1 MKKSFVSKNPR
12 HMTGG
17 GLSVIRSL
25 FVPSALVFFLALFL
39 ALGFASC
46 DNMSSGGADYA
57 PVSVPAEGPSETTPE
72 ASRKTVI
79 LSGSLSSG
87 AVPRAIAKSVN
98 SNIAQDSDSE
108 QALIARSANPSID
121 GADYYYYVKTL
132 CQETGEEKE
141 FDQGD
146 PIFVEGASSIAFE
159 LALLTDYTWVIECGF
174 KKTGLADP
182 VLFDKTAPIHL
193 DETDSVVNVSFAAKP
208 NSGANGG
215 YGSVLLLLSGSY
227 KSASVA
233 CSDDGW
239 IAASGG
245 KTTALDVD
253 ESTGEATL
261 NFPSIKAGAYE
272 VAFSFYNDDGV
283 MVYQTVQTISVLA
296 GMETNSW
303 ISSGGDEGV
312 VINSDH
318 MFQVGAA
325 AISSFDRKTFYVG
338 KVVEG
343 TTASNSNAGS
353 AYAPFETLDAAANAI
368 AARGSSAVDYNIY
381 ISGTVQNDCDLHAI
395 ASTKAKSVTIS
406 GINGG
411 TLKAKTSGQPVLNV
425 MSTAPLHLRN
435 ITIDGEGGA
444 SEGISVNPASAGL
457 YIEDGTVITGCKRG
471 AFVGSG
477 KTLYLNG
484 GNITQNVGTDDGAGV
499 YVTSGA
505 TLCMRGG
512 TISQNETS
520 TKGAGV
526 FCTNGSVLLYGGT
539 IQGNKAASDS
549 DVGIDGSGGGVYLA
563 GSSSLDMSGGKIFQN
578 QATAF
583 GGGVYVGNSSNMAA
597 TGGEIL
603 QNTAPAQSD
612 FNGAG
617 NMQPGGG
624 AIFAVAGASH
634 SIGDAVYIPY
644 GDKNGGKGAGK
655 NDIGLGSDSS
665 WKSPVTVASRL
676 VRHASSDPIALT
688 PNWKRGNP
696 IVKSDDKNLTAA
708 SQEKFTLTADMNEG
722 WEYIYSEDEKTIK
735 IDAPFYVGSYNGT
748 LGSDSNDGTKT
759 SPFRTLAKACQQMND
774 GGAEYTIR
782 IIGSTYKSGVSDA
795 SVAQEIPASLNLKA
809 KSVMISGYGD
819 NAEINRGLTSS
830 TADGYALKIS
840 TSVPVTL
847 TKVTVTGG
855 HNSGNGGGII
865 VDSDATLCLGKD
877 AKVVKNVSAERGGGI
892 YALGTVFVY
901 SDAKIGDRDVASLTD
916 DNYIAGS
923 SSYSNCAKI
932 GGGIFADA
940 NMSNAAQIY
949 LGYRRNNSGAAE
961 KDDECSGGI
970 YYNYASDSSA
980 GGVATQSASE
990 DKKAKLTMCGGTI
1003 AYNSASAD
1011 GGGVY
1016 NKGALELNGG
1026 TIKEN
1031 KSANP
1036 GGAVFFGGTDAS
1048 AEFNGAVLIPCGDG
1062 TKRNPYND
1070 VCVGVLPG
1078 GVSNQLTLGSSFS
1091 LADSTKKIKLTP
1103 QTISG
1108 YSFKKRKILTG
1119 TISDT
1124 KLGCFDLNAPGFKL
1138 DTTVASGYATLM
1150 LKNIVTTIYVASTAD
1165 SGDNRTGPKG
1175 SDPSGYTIDDATWNS
1190 ATYEYNGSTN
1200 NSAKPF
1206 ATIAKAAQF
1215 ITYQETPSNYT
1226 IYVDGTLVGAQSL
1239 ANSNDSSFPVTLGN
1253 TTATKITLA
1262 SKNGL
1267 NSSKNPKDIL
1277 NGNNSRTLNISA
1289 SVPIHILALGITGG
1303 STSGNGGGICI
1314 ATPGTSLS
1322 VTLGDGTDANG
1333 PKIYGNHAYCG
1344 GGVYCGT
1351 NTSLAITKGAR
1362 ITENYADKG
1371 SGNYKYG
1378 GGIYTEGT
1386 RLDMTGGEISY
1397 NQVSAWGSGGGV
1409 YSDAVFVMTGGT
1421 IKGNRAAFGG
1431 GLLNKGQ
1438 FYMSGSAII
1447 GTELPYNAWA
1457 EADTQDANI
1466 AEKRTINSTTN
1477 GGDGGGIRISDTDA
1491 AVYIGYSL
1499 GNGGVVSKAAFS
1511 DDGNKYGVVTNY
1523 AHAFG
1528 GGIINTSGEIHV
1540 AAGDVSNNNAAQ
1552 GGGGICSTSSQILDL
1567 DGSSYKVRLERN
1579 QSAIGCG
1586 GAIDFSSSN
1595 TSVNLTMKGNV
1606 DIPGGAGAA
1615 GNNDIYIMN
1624 ANDTHIAVAGAL
1636 TGTGWYCVTVAVVT
1650 PDNPYAKYKVLD
1662 VTSGSG
1668 QVTQKVFKR
1677 FDITNA
1683 NAYLDSQGYVQVGYE
1698 VDSFTVGGSKTLPAD
1713 IPNGATLVVTDTGTG
1728 LKNVIEAI
1736 KKATSKQFKVDLTRM
1751 NQDDIQI
1758 LSSDASKEPDPAPT
1772 VLVNFNGCANIIEVA
1787 FDGEKLRP
1795 RFEAFYGCSNLE
1807 TVKVINKART
1817 YGNGGI
1823 GSWSDSAFKNCSRL
1837 TTFDFTECSDLQISG
1852 SCLFSSSN
1860 NKVEVVKLG
1869 TMLKTLYFANMTY
1882 FTNANFKLTYDGAA
1896 NNLKN
1901 NVTTTQGHYDD
1912 PGKTIT
1918 CQCASGGN
1926 LTWNEATSGPWQ

>member
-1 MKKSFVSKNPR
+1 MKKRFVSKNPR

-17 GLSVIRSL
+17 GLSAMRSL
-25 FVPSALVFFLALFL
+25 FVPSAFVFVLALFL
-39 ALGFASC
+39 ALGVVSC

-57 PVSVPAEGPSETTPE
+57 PVSVPAEGPSATTPE
-72 ASRKTVI
+72 ASHKTVI

-146 PIFVEGASSIAFE
+146 PIFIEGASSIAFE

-253 ESTGEATL
+253 EATGAATL

-368 AARGSSAVDYNIY
+368 AARGSNTVDYNIY
-381 ISGTVQNDCDLHAI
+381 ISGTVQNDCNLHAI
-395 ASTKAKSVTIS
+395 DSAKAKSVTIS
-406 GINGG
+406 GVNGG

-435 ITIDGEGGA
+435 IAIDGEGAA
-444 SEGISVNPASAGL
+444 SEGVIVNPASAGGL

-471 AFVGSG
+471 VSVSSG

-484 GNITQNVGTDDGAGV
+484 GSITQNVGTDDGAGV

-526 FCTNGSVLLYGGT
+526 YCTNGSVLLYGGT

-549 DVGIDGSGGGVYLA
+549 DVGFDGSGGGVYLA
-563 GSSSLDMSGGKIFQN
+563 GSSSLDMSGGKILQN

-583 GGGVYVGNSSNMAA
+583 GGGVYAEKSSLFAA

-603 QNTAPAQSD
+603 QNTAPAQHN
-612 FNGAG
+612 NGSAG
-617 NMQPGGG
+617 DNIQPGGG
-624 AIFAVAGASH
+624 AIYAVAGTIY

-655 NDIGLGSDSS
+655 NDIGLGSTSS
-665 WKSPVTVASRL
+665 WKSPVTVASQL

-722 WEYIYSEDEKTIK
+722 WEYIYTEDEKTIK

-782 IIGSTYKSGVSDA
+782 IIGSTYKSGDPNG
-795 SVAQEIPASLNLKA
+795 SVAQEIPSTLTSANA

-819 NAEINRGLTSS
+819 NAKIQRG
-830 TADGYALKIS
+830 ADGYVLKIS
-840 TSVPVTL
+840 SAVPVTL
-847 TKVTVTGG
+847 NNVTVTGG
-855 HNSGNGGGII
+855 HNSQNGGGII
-865 VDSDATLCLGKD
+865 VDPDAVLCLGKGV
-877 AKVVKNVSAERGGGI
+877 KVIENVSDKYGGGI
-892 YALGTVFVY
+892 YTKGKVFIY
-901 SDAKIGDRDVASLTD
+901 ADAKIGERKAE
-916 DNYIAGS
+916 NAENENKYIASNSYRSNYAQRGAGIYIDTATS
-923 SSYSNCAKI
+923 SA
-932 GGGIFADA
+932 GEV
-940 NMSNAAQIY
+940 Y
-949 LGYRRNNSGAAE
+949 LGYKRNGAGNPE
-961 KDDECSGGI
+961 KDDDFSGGI
-970 YYNYASDSSA
+970 YYNYSSIYGGAVMTNGASA
-980 GGVATQSASE
+980 
-990 DKKAKLTMCGGTI
+990 DKKGKLTMCGGTM
-1003 AYNSASAD
+1003 AYNSSTS
-1011 GGGVY
+1011 GGAVY
-1016 NKGALELNGG
+1016 NTGALELNGG
-1026 TIKEN
+1026 TIQEN
-1031 KSANP
+1031 KASSN
-1036 GGAVFFGGTDAS
+1036 GGAVCVVESFAS
-1048 AEFNGAVLIPCGDG
+1048 ADFNGPILIPYGDG
-1062 TKRNPYND
+1062 SKKNPYND
-1070 VCVGVLPG
+1070 VWVTRTK
-1078 GVSNQLTLGSSFS
+1078 QLTLGSNIS
-1091 LADSTKKIKLTP
+1091 LADSSKKIKLTP
-1103 QTISG
+1103 ETESG
-1108 YSFKKRKILTG
+1108 YSFKKRNILTG
-1119 TISDT
+1119 TLTSAT
-1124 KLGCFDLNAPGFKL
+1124 MGCFDLNAPGFKL
-1138 DTTVASGYATLM
+1138 DTTVASGYATLV

-1165 SGDNRTGPKG
+1165 SGDNRTGSKG
-1175 SDPSGYTIDDATWNS
+1175 EDPTASAVLDSTWNNS
-1190 ATYEYNGSTN
+1190 THEYNGSAN

-1215 ITYQETPSNYT
+1215 ITYQETPSDYT

-1239 ANSNDSSFPVTLGN
+1239 ANSSDSSFPVTLGN

-1267 NSSKNPKDIL
+1267 DASLNPKDIL
-1277 NGNNSRTLNISA
+1277 NGSGNRTLNINA
-1289 SVPIHILALGITGG
+1289 SVPIHILALEITGG
-1303 STSGNGGGICI
+1303 STGDEGGGIRI

-1333 PKIYGNHAYCG
+1333 PKIDGNHAHIG
-1344 GGVYCGT
+1344 GGVYFGA
-1351 NTSLAITKGAR
+1351 NTSLTITKGAR
-1362 ITENYADKG
+1362 ICENFADQG
-1371 SGNYKYG
+1371 SLAS
-1378 GGIYTEGT
+1378 
-1386 RLDMTGGEISY
+1386 R
-1397 NQVSAWGSGGGV
+1397 QGGGV
-1409 YSDAVFVMTGGT
+1409 YNAGTRLEMSDGEISGNKCNSTASNIDGGGVYNTSVFVMTGGT
-1421 IKGNRAAFGG
+1421 IKGNSAKQGG
-1431 GLLNKGQ
+1431 GICNAQGT
-1438 FYMSGSAII
+1438 FYMSGSAVI
-1447 GTELPYNAWA
+1447 GKGDATSAVD
-1457 EADTQDANI
+1457 ADTVGA
-1466 AEKRTINSTTN
+1466 
-1477 GGDGGGIRISDTDA
+1477 
-1491 AVYIGYSL
+1491 
-1499 GNGGVVSKAAFS
+1499 
-1511 DDGNKYGVVTNY
+1511 NY
-1523 AHAFG
+1523 ASD
-1528 GGIINTSGEIHV
+1528 NM
-1540 AAGDVSNNNAAQ
+1540 
-1552 GGGGICSTSSQILDL
+1552 GGGGIYNYKGALYIGYELKNGSPAPAALSGGVIGNYAEKRGGGIYCYDGSLYVAAGKISCNKCVIQGGGISCNTYSSFNASTDTLEL
-1567 DGSSYKVRLERN
+1567 DGSTYNIKIEKN
-1579 QSAIGCG
+1579 EIKDFKYPG
-1586 GAIDFSSSN
+1586 GAIDFWCKYFKI
-1595 TSVNLTMKGNV
+1595 KGNV
-1606 DIPGGAGAA
+1606 SIPSTGGVIGF
-1615 GNNDIYIMN
+1615 NDIKIDN
-1624 ANDTHIAVAGAL
+1624 TVDRHIEVTGAL
-1636 TGTGWYCVTVAVVT
+1636 ASNTAKINVDVVT
-1650 PDNPYAKYKVLD
+1650 PANPSNKYKILTVS
-1662 VTSGSG
+1662 SGSG
-1668 QVTQKVFKR
+1668 QTVQNVFTR
-1677 FDITNA
+1677 FDVNNA
-1683 NAYLDSQGYVQVGYE
+1683 HAYLDSQGYVQEGY
-1698 VDSFTVGGSKTLPAD
+1698 VISNFIDSGNNFTED
-1713 IPNGATLVVTDTGTG
+1713 IPDGSTLVLDSGYSTD
-1728 LKNVIEAI
+1728 LIFLSRSI
-1736 KKATSKQFKVDLTRM
+1736 KTNSPKKYKVDLTRES
-1751 NQDDIQI
+1751 NSLLIELDSDDE
-1758 LSSDASKEPDPAPT
+1758 SRSFE
-1772 VLVNFNGCANIIEVA
+1772 GCTNITEVA
-1787 FDGEKLRP
+1787 FNGGNLVLGKN
-1795 RFEAFYGCSNLE
+1795 AFKGCSNLE
-1807 TVKVINKART
+1807 TVKIINEARPYGYT
-1817 YGNGGI
+1817 GNGYN
-1823 GSWSDSAFKNCSRL
+1823 SWNTSAFDGCSKL
-1837 TTFDFTECSDLQISG
+1837 TTFDFTGCTDVDLYAGCMFSG
-1852 SCLFSSSN
+1852 N
-1860 NKVEVVKLG
+1860 NTTVKTVKLG
-1869 TMLKTLYFANMTY
+1869 TVLKNLSFSYMERFANS
-1882 FTNANFKLTYDGAA
+1882 NFKLTYDGSSSD
-1896 NNLKN
+1896 LKTK
-1901 NVTTTQGHYDD
+1901 VTTTQSNYSTD
-1912 PGKTIT
+1912 KEIT
-1918 CQCASGGN
+1918 CDCSDGVSLKWKQSTG
-1926 LTWNEATSGPWQ
+1926 SWQ